1 MRKKLSL
8 LLLSLILI
16 VTAIPTVS
24 FGSEN
29 GTLKA
34 PNTVS
39 AVESGKNDIKLS
51 WSEVKNAAKYEIWQS
66 SGKKYSKVKTV
77 KSKSYVV
84 KSLSKSKAYKFK
96 IRAISKNGKK
106 SSYSYYVAAVT
117 KQSDKNN
124 VKKITLNKKTAVI
137 NVGETI
143 NFKAKVTPSK
153 KLVKNKV
160 VWKSSNKNIAEIKD
174 GTVTAKAPGEVTITA
189 RAINGK
195 KAIAKVVVLAD
206 SVAAKDIYKMTKYVD
221 SSEDY
226 GYSVAKTLAYDMEFA
241 DDSTGFRTAGSDAE
255 HKTADYLA
263 NEFKNIGLTDV
274 EKVDVSIDKWQFNDA
289 TIKVKS
295 EGKSFDITNK
305 NGEVISYAS
314 PGTKQLGGDWE
325 NLEVVDLGKG
335 TKAEYDNYYKATG
348 EKDMTGKVVL
358 VALDQWNTYWVSLPY
373 MEAANQKAAAII
385 TYQYGGYA
393 SLNDDAINVQDLCA
407 PKNNLPLLSISR
419 NSAKKITDAIKADA
433 KTTIDLFVDNEVYDG
448 EGTSYNVVGKI
459 PGKSHEQQIILAA
472 HYDKYFYGF
481 QDDCIAIGMIMAMAK
496 TMIDSG
502 YVPENDIVV
511 VAHAAE
517 EWAQFDTE
525 YDWACGSWQMIKNKH
540 PEWQGKT
547 LAVINYELPAIDIG
561 KPQGVFKSSVEFGKL
576 AEKYVESDVLS
587 MIEPFYTNGWKIQ
600 NDDQGTLTDCISYA
614 TNGVPF
620 IMPRQDDRSEWTKD
634 RYHTQYDDEGTY
646 SEELFKYSLMF
657 YTGIAAYIDKNPAV
671 VYDFTSRS
679 NYMLN
684 GVNEE
689 TVALVGAENVE
700 TYKASAEQMK
710 VKAAEFEEKGEKINS
725 KYAEAV
731 KNGASEDELKAIRSE
746 GAEYNKKALKIF
758 AKIQDDMIGLYGS
771 GETAIHHQ
779 GYQYEVKR
787 FDNLINALSDGT
799 VTEED
804 VLLGKKIN
812 GGADKYYWLFSDN
825 IVSDFIMN
833 VSSSKRSNDN
843 WGANETTASFDT
855 RDAAMNLIK
864 LFDSGK
870 TNTGEYSNIIN
881 KYKKVR
887 TEAYNGLKTYLLTET
902 KAMNEI
908 AEMMR

>member
-1 MRKKLSL
+1 MRKRLSL
-8 LLLSLILI
+8 LLLSLTLI
-16 VTAIPTVS
+16 VTTIPTMA
-24 FGSEN
+24 FGAEN
-29 GTLKA
+29 NSLKA
-34 PNTVS
+34 PNTVT

-51 WSEVKNAAKYEIWQS
+51 WSEVKNAARYEIWQS
-66 SGKKYSKVKTV
+66 SGKNYSKIKTV
-77 KSKSYVV
+77 KSRNYVA
-84 KSLSKSKAYKFK
+84 KALAKNKVHKFK
-96 IRAISKNGKK
+96 IKAVAKNGKK
-106 SSYSYYVAAVT
+106 SSYSYTVSAVT
-117 KQSDKNN
+117 KQSGKNN
-124 VKKITLNKKTAVI
+124 VKSLKLNKKTIVI
-137 NVGETI
+137 NAGETI
-143 NFKAKVTPSK
+143 KLKADAVPAK
-153 KLVKNKV
+153 KLVSDKI
-160 VWKSSNKNIAEIKD
+160 VWKSSDKSIAEVKS
-174 GTVTAKAPGEVTITA
+174 GAVTAKAPGEVTITA

-195 KAIAKVVVLAD
+195 KVKAKVIVLAD
-206 SVAAKDIYKMTKYVD
+206 SVAARDIYKMTKYID

-226 GYSVAKTLAYDMEFA
+226 GYNLAKTLAYDMELA
-241 DDSTGFRTAGSDAE
+241 DDATGFRTAGSDAE
-255 HKTADYLA
+255 HKTADYLEK
-263 NEFKNIGLTDV
+263 EFKNIGLADV
-274 EKVDVSIDKWQFNDA
+274 EKVDISIDKWQFNDA
-289 TIKVKS
+289 AIKVKS

-314 PGTKQLGGDWE
+314 PGTKQLGGNWE
-325 NLEVVDLGKG
+325 NLEIVDLGKG
-335 TKAEYDNYYKATG
+335 TKAEYEKYYEKTG
-348 EKDMTGKVVL
+348 EKDMSGKVAL

-419 NSAKKITDAIKADA
+419 NSAKKIIDAVKADE
-433 KTTIDLFVDNEVYDG
+433 KTTVDLFVDNEVHDG

-481 QDDCIAIGMIMAMAK
+481 QDDCIAIGMIMSMAK

-502 YVPENDIVV
+502 YTPENDIVV

-525 YDWACGSWQMIKNKH
+525 YDWACGSWQMIKNRH

-547 LAVINYELPAIDIG
+547 LAVINYELPALDIG

-576 AEKYVESDVLS
+576 AEEYIASGVLS
-587 MIEPFYTNGWKIQ
+587 AIDPFYTNGWKIQ

-634 RYHTQYDDEGTY
+634 RYHTQFDDEGTY
-646 SEELFKYSLMF
+646 SEELFKYSLIF

-671 VYDFTSRS
+671 VYDFTSRC

-684 GVNEE
+684 GVDKDTEVLAG
-689 TVALVGAENVE
+689 TENIE
-700 TYKASAEQMK
+700 AYKASAEKMK
-710 VKAAEFEEKGEKINS
+710 AKAAEFEAKGEAINS

-731 KNGASEDELKAIRSE
+731 KTGAGDSELRAIRSE
-746 GAEYNKKALKIF
+746 GAEYNKKALEIF

-812 GGADKYYWLFSDN
+812 GGADKYYWIFSDN

-855 RDAAMNLIK
+855 RTAAMELISA
-864 LFDSGK
+864 FDSGK
-870 TNTGEYSNIIN
+870 TKTNEYSSIIN

-887 TEAYNGLKTYLLTET
+887 AEAYNGLKSYIASET

-908 AEMMR
+908 AELLK